1 MIGYADAKDI
11 LLNKYETSK
20 VTAIYNG
27 GSFWLFAI
35 KPAQMKPSEYVLDG
49 YFAVD
54 KNTGKISEY
63 AAFKNPDEYRKARE
77 NVIYKEKS

>member
-1 MIGYADAKDI
+1 MVGYADAKES
-11 LLNKYETSK
+11 LLKKYKNSK

-35 KPAQMKPSEYVLDG
+35 KPNSMKPKEYVLDG

-77 NVIYKEKS
+77 NVIYKEKQ